1 MLLLGVG
8 IVNNIKLH
16 IQKYF
21 IYDILAL
28 ILFIGI
34 NKLVITFYN
43 DYQNNI
49 HLENDFSYYDSSL
62 DDIYKIDPTIF
73 YFNED
78 NIAIVEMN
86 DLLKPITNGKDTTY
100 FGEIPMTKEQ
110 DQCVG
115 YIIVKKHKN
124 KLNYDYS
131 HICDMLDY

>member
-1 MLLLGVG
+1 MLLLEVA

-16 IQKYF
+16 LQKYF

-62 DDIYKIDPTIF
+62 DDIYIIDPTIF
-73 YFNED
+73 DFNED

-86 DLLKPITNGKDTTY
+86 DLLNPITNGKDTIY
-100 FGEIPMTKEQ
+100 FGEIPMTKDQ

-115 YIIVKKHKN
+115 YIIVKKQKN

>member
-62 DDIYKIDPTIF
+62 DDIGVVQK
-73 YFNED
+73 
-78 NIAIVEMN
+78 
-86 DLLKPITNGKDTTY
+86 
-100 FGEIPMTKEQ
+100 
-110 DQCVG
+110 
-115 YIIVKKHKN
+115 
-124 KLNYDYS
+124 
-131 HICDMLDY
+131 